1 MREHRLTRAA
11 WPVTRGI
18 AVGVFLLGTLAVAG
32 GCQAFTAM
40 MLIFG
45 TEPTKTV
52 PAEYPHLA
60 DQKVCI
66 VVRADM
72 ETLFDYPQ
80 VQWEGADHLRVALE
94 ANVRGLKVVEP
105 RSVVD
110 YQRRNATWEKQDPAE
125 LGKHFSA
132 DRVLMVDLT
141 QYSTRE
147 PETPHL
153 YRGHITALISVYNTA
168 YPNSE
173 PVYTKEVE
181 TFYPPA
187 SAGAWGTGD
196 REVRRATMEAFAQDV
211 TAKFYDRTV
220 KVK

>member
-1 MREHRLTRAA
+1 MREHRLSAAA
-11 WPVTRGI
+11 WRLTRGLGI
-18 AVGVFLLGTLAVAG
+18 GVFLLGTLAASS
-32 GCQAFTAM
+32 GCQAFTALV
-40 MLIFG
+40 LIFG
-45 TEPTKTV
+45 AEPTKTI
-52 PAEYPHLA
+52 PAEYSHLT
-60 DQKVCI
+60 DQKVCV

-80 VQWEGADHLRVALE
+80 VQWELADHLRVALE
-94 ANVRGLKVVEP
+94 ANVRGIKVVEA

-110 YQRRNATWEKQDPAE
+110 FQRRNAGWEKLDPAE
-125 LGKHFSA
+125 LGKRFSA
-132 DRVLMVDLT
+132 DRVLMLDVT

-153 YRGHITALISVYNTA
+153 YRGHITALVSVYNVA

-181 TFYPPA
+181 TFYPPT

-196 REVRRATMEAFAQDV
+196 REIRRATMEAFAQDV